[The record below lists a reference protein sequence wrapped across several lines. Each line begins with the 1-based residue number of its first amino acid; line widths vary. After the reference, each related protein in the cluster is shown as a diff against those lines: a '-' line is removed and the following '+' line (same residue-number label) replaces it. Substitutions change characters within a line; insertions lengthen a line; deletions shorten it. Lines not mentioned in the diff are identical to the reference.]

1 MSRKNASTS
10 ASSTSKGHAFRVARI
25 ANSEHSRTSA
35 GAGLLATQFH
45 LRECVDRTYPLRFV
59 RRDGA
64 FVRQD
69 VAQFIDALQQAVSGK
84 WIDRE
89 LHLAAVRQG
98 DSLGA
103 EVYCDFR
110 VRVAVRSEERRVGK
124 EGRS

>member
-1 MSRKNASTS
+1 MCRKNASTS

-45 LRECVDRTYPLRFV
+45 LRECVDRTYQVSFV

-69 VAQFIDALQQAVSGK
+69 VAQFIDALKQAVLGE
-84 WIDRE
+84 WIDGKFDCT
-89 LHLAAVRQG
+89 AVRKSDGLSGQ
-98 DSLGA
+98 
-103 EVYCDFR
+103 VYGHLC
-110 VRVAVRSEERRVGK
+110 VRIAVHH
-124 EGRS
+124 

>member
-1 MSRKNASTS
+1 MCRKNASTS

-45 LRECVDRTYPLRFV
+45 LRECVDRTYPPRLV
-59 RRDGA
+59 RRDGG
-64 FVRQD
+64 FVLQD
-69 VAQFIDALQQAVSGK
+69 VAQFIDALQQAVLGE
-84 WIDRE
+84 WIDGKFDCT
-89 LHLAAVRQG
+89 AVRQG

-110 VRVAVRSEERRVGK
+110 VRVAVYKRE
-124 EGRS
+124 

>member
-1 MSRKNASTS
+1 MCRKNASTS

-25 ANSEHSRTSA
+25 ANSEHSTTSA

-45 LRECVDRTYPLRFV
+45 LRECVDRTHPPRFV
-59 RRDGA
+59 RRDGG

-69 VAQFIDALQQAVSGK
+69 EAQLVHGLQQAVLGER
-84 WIDRE
+84 IDGE
-89 LHLAAVRQG
+89 FDCTAVRQG

-110 VRVAVRSEERRVGK
+110 VRILLHER
-124 EGRS
+124 E

>member
-1 MSRKNASTS
+1 MCRKNASTS

-45 LRECVDRTYPLRFV
+45 LCECVDRTYPPRLV

-69 VAQFIDALQQAVSGK
+69 VAQFIDALKQAVLGE
-84 WIDRE
+84 WIDGKF
-89 LHLAAVRQG
+89 HLAAVRQG
-98 DSLGA
+98 DSL
-103 EVYCDFR
+103 EFPIDPFSKHCQL
-110 VRVAVRSEERRVGK
+110 
-124 EGRS
+124 EGVDE

>member
-1 MSRKNASTS
+1 MCRKNASTS
-10 ASSTSKGHAFRVARI
+10 ASSTSKGQAFRGVRI

-69 VAQFIDALQQAVSGK
+69 VAQFVHTPQQVAPGK
-84 WIDRE
+84 GADGE
-89 LHLAAVRQG
+89 CHLADHRPE
-98 DSLGA
+98 S
-103 EVYCDFR
+103 
-110 VRVAVRSEERRVGK
+110 RSE
-124 EGRS
+124 

>member
-1 MSRKNASTS
+1 MCRKNASTS
-10 ASSTSKGHAFRVARI
+10 VSSTSKGHAFRVARI

-84 WIDRE
+84 WIDGE
-89 LHLAAVRQG
+89 FDCTAVRKSDGLSGQ
-98 DSLGA
+98 
-103 EVYCDFR
+103 VYGHLC
-110 VRVAVRSEERRVGK
+110 V
-124 EGRS
+124 